1 MSKTDKQNRLKSTVL
16 AVALALA
23 PMAAQ
28 AAGLGKLTVVS
39 ALGQPLRAEIELTA
53 SREEYSSLSAR
64 LASAE
69 AFRNAGIEYAP
80 VLSSIRFSL
89 DKRPNGQPFLRVS
102 SDRPLNEPFVD
113 MLVEVNWASGRLV
126 REYTFLLDPPD
137 VFQKPAPAPVPVTV
151 PEVRK
156 EAAAPAAPA
165 VVPAPAREPEAGT
178 IAPRL
183 PEPRIAAPADE
194 KPLKKP
200 APVEAKPA
208 PRMAEKPAAK
218 PAEKPAEKPVEKAP
232 EGGTRMVKAGDT
244 LSKIAAETKPEGV
257 SLDQMLVALF
267 RTNKDV
273 FDDGNMNRLRAG
285 KILAIP
291 EKDVAAGIEQGE
303 ARKIIVAQASDFN
316 AYRKKLAAVAAAAP
330 AREEAPKQVVTGKI
344 APRVEDKVPA
354 PAAGK
359 DKLEVS
365 RSDAGKD
372 GGKVTGKGRAAIE
385 EDLIAR
391 DKAIKD
397 ANSRIAE
404 LEKNLGDLKKLAE
417 LKSTAGAKVQAQ
429 AQAAK
434 PAAEAKKP
442 VPAAV
447 KPAEAPRAAE
457 AVKPVEAPQ
466 PAEAPKPAEQAAPP
480 AKPPAPAKPAVPPP
494 PPPEPPSFVEENPD
508 LVFGGGGVLALLL
521 GYLGFK
527 AWRKRKQAAE
537 EAGSGIDTAAAS
549 SVFATTTGGES
560 IDTGAAMPTDFS
572 PDSVAGMAG
581 DEGVDPVAEA
591 DVYIAYGRDRQAE
604 EILLEAL
611 KTDPARR
618 AIHLKLLE
626 IYATRKDASRFEAV
640 ARELFALTGG
650 SGEEWDKAVSLGLAV
665 DPTNA
670 LYGGSA
676 AAAEPAP
683 AEPAAAEAA
692 DESLAAGETVVMA
705 GALAQ
710 MAAAEPAAE
719 AVPEAEAAPEEIPA
733 SLDFD
738 LDLGGPAP
746 EAAAEAPAEAAAEA
760 PAEAPAAA
768 ADDVMSL
775 DFDLD
780 LGAPSAVPAEEAVPP
795 AAEEPAVLDLD
806 LGAPVED
813 AAAEAP
819 APAEAP
825 AGEAAVLDF
834 DFDLGAPPAE
844 EEAAAPAAERPAEI
858 AAIDLSSI
866 SLDLGEP
873 EAAAAAPVEE
883 APAALSLD
891 MPVVEVPEDMSLAV
905 PTVEEEA
912 ELALA
917 MPAIE
922 MTAEAV
928 PVAEEPPAPALEMP
942 MIDMPAPEPVAAP
955 EPEPV
960 SAPEMEPV
968 VAPEPEPVAAREP
981 EPAIDLDMDLDMP
994 AEAEPAI
1001 EAPAEAEP
1009 ALSFDLD
1016 LPAAELPEAALVPEP
1031 EAPAA
1036 EAAPAS
1042 PAEDNA
1048 EAATKLELALA
1059 YEEMGDK
1066 EGARELLTEV
1076 INEGSPA
1083 QQEAARNKL
1092 ATLD

>member
-183 PEPRIAAPADE
+183 PEPRAAAPMDE
-194 KPLKKP
+194 KLLKKP
-200 APVEAKPA
+200 PVEAKPA

-218 PAEKPAEKPVEKAP
+218 PVEKPVEKAP

-466 PAEAPKPAEQAAPP
+466 PAEASKPAEQAAPP

-844 EEAAAPAAERPAEI
+844 EEAEAPAAERPAEI

-905 PTVEEEA
+905 PTVAEEA

-922 MTAEAV
+922 MTAETV

-942 MIDMPAPEPVAAP
+942 MIEMPAPEPVAAP

-960 SAPEMEPV
+960 AAAEMEPAAV
-968 VAPEPEPVAAREP
+968 PEPES
-981 EPAIDLDMDLDMP
+981 AIDLDLALP
-994 AEAEPAI
+994 AEAEPAV
-1001 EAPAEAEP
+1001 EAPAEAESES

-1016 LPAAELPEAALVPEP
+1016 LPAELPEAAVVPEP

-1042 PAEDNA
+1042 PTEDNA

-1083 QQEAARNKL
+1083 QQETARNKL
-1092 ATLD
+1092 ASLD

>member
-64 LASAE
+64 LASAD

-137 VFQKPAPAPVPVTV
+137 VFQKPVPTPIPVTA
-151 PEVRK
+151 PEVRR

-165 VVPAPAREPEAGT
+165 VVAPPAREPEAGT

-183 PEPRIAAPADE
+183 PEPRAAAPMDE
-194 KPLKKP
+194 KLLKKP

-208 PRMAEKPAAK
+208 PRMAEKPAA
-218 PAEKPAEKPVEKAP
+218 KPAEKPVEKAP

-457 AVKPVEAPQ
+457 AVKPAEAPQ
-466 PAEAPKPAEQAAPP
+466 PAEAPKPAEQAVPP
-480 AKPPAPAKPAVPPP
+480 AKPPVPAKPAVPPP

-650 SGEEWDKAVSLGLAV
+650 SGEEWDKAVSLGLAI

-676 AAAEPAP
+676 AVAEPAP
-683 AEPAAAEAA
+683 VEPAAAEAA

-719 AVPEAEAAPEEIPA
+719 AAPEVEVAPEEIPA

-768 ADDVMSL
+768 AEDVMSL

-780 LGAPSAVPAEEAVPP
+780 LGAPSAAPAEEAVPP

-806 LGAPVED
+806 LGAPAEE
-813 AAAEAP
+813 AAAEAPAAEAP

-825 AGEAAVLDF
+825 AGEAAALDF

-844 EEAAAPAAERPAEI
+844 EEAAAPAVEPPAEI

-866 SLDLGEP
+866 NLDLDEP
-873 EAAAAAPVEE
+873 EAAAAAPAEE
-883 APAALSLD
+883 APAAEPAALSLD

-905 PTVEEEA
+905 PAVEEEV

-955 EPEPV
+955 EPEP
-960 SAPEMEPV
+960 
-968 VAPEPEPVAAREP
+968 
-981 EPAIDLDMDLDMP
+981 AIDLDMDLDMP

-1001 EAPAEAEP
+1001 EAPAEAEQ

-1016 LPAAELPEAALVPEP
+1016 LPAAELPEAAVAPEP
-1031 EAPAA
+1031 EAPAV

-1076 INEGSPA
+1076 LNEGSPA